1 MSWREGERAQSTRHN
16 APVMIR
22 MRRIVASSRAREH
35 DSEHTA
41 PLQRNTH
48 KPSDAVVQRR
58 GSGGEDVQ
66 IFRRESLT
74 ADFKPGHQLAP
85 TAATVPPPH
94 GQDMHDS
101 ELRMGARDRARAKNQ
116 ARTACTALPTRAA
129 R

>member
-1 MSWREGERAQSTRHN
+1 MSTRRRCN
-16 APVMIR
+16 GIR
-22 MRRIVASSRAREH
+22 TSRATRWC
-35 DSEHTA
+35 
-41 PLQRNTH
+41 
-48 KPSDAVVQRR
+48 
-58 GSGGEDVQ
+58 SGEGGVGEDVQ
-66 IFRRESLT
+66 ISRRESLT
-74 ADFKPGHQLAP
+74 ADSKPGHQLAP